1 MAEHDNGG
9 ETMKGLKSALGA
21 AAVAVALAASPGG
34 AGAQEAIKVG
44 VPVPL
49 TGPLAGAGA
58 HILWGIKYATDQAN
72 AAGGLFGRKIEL
84 VVEDTKGEPNTSAAV
99 AAKLATQDKVDAF
112 VGGFGSTADFA
123 LLSALQRYN
132 PIFVHP
138 GSSSVRLEET
148 FGKNPWYFHVYIWDY
163 HRQKAAV
170 NFFKSIQGA
179 KTIAIA
185 YEDKL
190 YGTDGSKFTVEYA
203 KAAGLEVVMNEP
215 FRAGTPDFSPILN
228 RIKSLDPDVFFI
240 IGYSGDNLQV
250 ARQASQLG
258 IKPKLLVTQ
267 GAGEKRSDYGPAGD
281 GVVVVDLWSSRQ
293 TTPGLAEWV
302 KKAETARGSE
312 VVSTAVQGYVAMQTL
327 LDAAKAAGKWDR
339 DAILGKLSSTTF
351 DTPYGKVA
359 YEKSEKGGL
368 HQLIT
373 EKSMIAVQYQPNG
386 GQEVVWPADKAATK
400 LKYPA
405 R

>member
-1 MAEHDNGG
+1 MW
-9 ETMKGLKSALGA
+9 KSLKPAILAAA
-21 AAVAVALAASPGG
+21 AAVAGWAAAPSDVA
-34 AGAQEAIKVG
+34 AQQPPIRIG
-44 VPVPL
+44 VPLPL
-49 TGPLAGAGA
+49 TGPLAGGGTQ
-58 HILWGIKYATDQAN
+58 ILWGIQYAANEAN
-72 AAGGLFGRKIEL
+72 AAGGLLGRKIEL
-84 VVEDTKGEPNTSAAV
+84 VTEDTKGEPNTSAAV

-112 VGGFGSTADFA
+112 VGGFGSTSDFA
-123 LLSALQRYN
+123 LLSALQRYE

-148 FGKNPWYFHVYIWDY
+148 FGKHPWYFHVYIWDY

-170 NFFKSIQGA
+170 SFFKSVPGA
-179 KTIAIA
+179 KTLAIA

-190 YGTDGSKFTVEYA
+190 YGTDGSKFTQQYA
-203 KAAGLEVVMNEP
+203 KEAGLEVVMNEP

-228 RIKSLDPDVFFI
+228 RVKAADPDIFFI

-258 IKPKLLVTQ
+258 VKPKLLVTQ

-302 KKAETARGSE
+302 KKAEAARGGE
-312 VVSTAVQGYVAMQTL
+312 VVSTAVQGYVAMQNL
-327 LDAAKAAGKWDR
+327 IDAVKAAGVWDR
-339 DAILGKLSSTTF
+339 TAILDKMSSMTF

-359 YEKSEKGGL
+359 YGPSELGGK

-373 EKSMIAVQYQPNG
+373 DKSMIAVQYQPGG
-386 GQEVVWPADKAATK
+386 GQEVVWPADKAAAK
-400 LKYPA
+400 LVYPA